1 MNARRIRRKHEANG
15 SNDQQASGVFE
26 IPAGSRVARRG
37 STRVEPSQTAD
48 VAPRSRGTYSSTE
61 S

>member
-1 MNARRIRRKHEANG
+1 MNARRIRRNHEAHG
-15 SNDQQASGVFE
+15 STDQQVSGVFE

-48 VAPRSRGTYSSTE
+48 VAPRSRGSYSSTE